1 MVTAQE
7 LHDGLK
13 SKVFGSKIYTFE
25 TIDSTNTC
33 ARVLAG
39 CWAPEGTVVISEEQT
54 AGRGR
59 LGRTWIANP
68 HENLTF
74 SLVVRPGGTADNL
87 NLLPLYVGVAI
98 AEAVEKVTGLQ
109 VSCKWPNDLLVG
121 GRKVA
126 GILIEGSLKESV
138 IDYVV
143 IGIGVNVNQRIF
155 PEGIAA
161 KATSL
166 ALQAGHDVDRVR
178 LFQRILEALELNY
191 HRLNR
196 KGFGDI
202 IPLWVRHSNMVGS
215 RVSVSQ
221 NGTVMTG
228 TVKGL
233 SNHGEL
239 VLDHDG
245 VETAF
250 IAGDVTIL
258 DHSYMAH

>member
-1 MVTAQE
+1 MVTGTE
-7 LHDGLK
+7 LRDGLK
-13 SKVFGSKIYTFE
+13 TKVFGSKIYTFE

-33 ARVLAG
+33 GRVLAG
-39 CWAPEGTVVISEEQT
+39 CWAPEGTVIFAEEQT

-59 LGRTWIANP
+59 LGRAWVANP

-74 SLVVRPGGTADNL
+74 SVIIRPGGSAESV

-98 AEAVEKVTGLQ
+98 AEAIERVTGLQ
-109 VSCKWPNDLLVG
+109 VLCKWPNDILING
-121 GRKVA
+121 KKAA
-126 GILIEGSLKESV
+126 GILIEGSLKEAA

-143 IGIGVNVNQRIF
+143 IGIGVNVNQRVF
-155 PEGIAA
+155 PDGIAA

-166 ALQAGHDVDRVR
+166 ALESGRDIDRVR
-178 LFQRILEALELNY
+178 VFQEILKSLEQNY
-191 HRLNR
+191 RRLSH
-196 KGFGDI
+196 KGFGDV
-202 IPLWVRHSNMVGS
+202 IPLWVSHSRMVGS

-233 SNHGEL
+233 TNHGEL
-239 VLDHDG
+239 LLDHDG
-245 VETAF
+245 VETAL

-258 DHSYMAH
+258 DHSLMAH